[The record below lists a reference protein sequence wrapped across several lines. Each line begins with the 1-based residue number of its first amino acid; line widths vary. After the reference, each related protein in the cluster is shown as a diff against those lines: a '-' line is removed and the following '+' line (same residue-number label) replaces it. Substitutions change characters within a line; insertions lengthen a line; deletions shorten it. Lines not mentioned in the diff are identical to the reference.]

1 MNDVNIWTS
10 TGIKL
15 IHHPEVVKKI
25 RDESKVLPISLQVGP
40 TSRCNLKCSFC
51 PNANRTDHEDLHVQ
65 DLIALLDSLVDMG
78 LKTVE
83 WTGGGDPT
91 MYKDINE
98 IIKVAATMG
107 LEQGMITNG
116 ILLRDKI
123 TKRSLD
129 SLKWVRI
136 SVNSLEYVKKI
147 RLPEIKGTLGFSYV
161 INEKTT
167 EDVLINIHQHVEK
180 YKPKYIRVVTNC
192 LATDEEQ
199 ELNNKSYGSLV
210 EVWGKPYFY
219 QPKVFERSKRCYWCY
234 IKPFVLHDGYVYPCS
249 SVVLNEHA
257 EGKFHERYR
266 WTRMEDLH
274 EEYERRMIPFPTGDC
289 NHCVFKQQNDLV
301 ESILRPEMENFV

>member
-1 MNDVNIWTS
+1 VIYIFTS

-25 RDESKVLPISLQVGP
+25 QDKKMASPISLQIGP

-51 PNANRTDHEDLHVQ
+51 SNANRTKHEDL
-65 DLIALLDSLVDMG
+65 DLFETTLLLTRLADQG

-91 MYKDINE
+91 MYDQINRLIE
-98 IIKVAATMG
+98 MAGMLG

-116 ILLRDKI
+116 ILLRDKL
-123 TKRSLD
+123 TEKSLG
-129 SLKWVRI
+129 SLKWVRVSI
-136 SVNSLEYVKKI
+136 NSLEYVDEV

-161 INEKTT
+161 INEKMTD
-167 EDVLINIHQHVEK
+167 DVVQRIQQHVEK
-180 YKPKYIRVVTNC
+180 YNPEYVRVVTNC
-192 LATDEEQ
+192 LATDSEQ
-199 ELNNKSYGSLV
+199 KRNNEIYSKLI
-210 EVWGKPYFY
+210 EKWGKPYFY
-219 QPKVFERSKRCYWCY
+219 QPKVFERSKECYWCY
-234 IKPFVLHDGYVYPCS
+234 IKPFVLHDGFVYPCS

-266 WTRMEDLH
+266 WTRMEDLQYKY
-274 EEYERRMIPFPTGDC
+274 EEEMKPFPTYNC

-301 ESILRPEMENFV
+301 DMILNPVMENFV